1 MTQECLC
8 PTTSSET
15 YTPASLERRSLLV
28 GIGAAAGAAM
38 FAGGASAQST
48 PQNAISP
55 DAALKRI
62 MDGNARYVSNTARNR
77 DYSVGRAARA
87 ESQHP
92 VAAILSC
99 ADSRQS
105 PEIVFDEGPG
115 DLFVVRVAG
124 NFVTTEGLASLEYAV
139 EVLKTPLIV
148 VLGHSRCGAVDAAV
162 AHVATGYRYPGHLH
176 SLIQPIVPAVR
187 AAAAQRPG
195 EVLGV
200 AIKENVRINVARLLK
215 AGPLIAPKVTSG
227 KVRVVGAEYELKT
240 GKVALI

>member
-62 MDGNARYVSNTARNR
+62 MDGNARYVGGTSKNR
-77 DYSVGRAARA
+77 DISAGRAARA
-87 ESQHP
+87 QSQHP
-92 VAAILSC
+92 VAAILGC
-99 ADSRQS
+99 ADSRLP
-105 PEIVFDEGPG
+105 PEIIFDEGPG

-124 NFVTTEGLASLEYAV
+124 NFMTTDGLASLEYALA
-139 EVLKTPLIV
+139 VLKTPLV
-148 VLGHSRCGAVDAAV
+148 MVLGHSRCGAVDAAV
-162 AHVATGYRYPGHLH
+162 KVATAGAKLPGHLPQLVG
-176 SLIQPIVPAVR
+176 SIVPAVKT
-187 AAAAQRPG
+187 AQAKQPKNLL
-195 EVLGV
+195 E
-200 AIKENVRINVARLLK
+200 ASIQENVRRNVALISQ
-215 AGPLIAPKVTSG
+215 AAPIVAPLVKNG
-227 KVRVVGAEYELKT
+227 KVRVVGAEYELST